1 MMSKKVRILKSGILV
16 LLAIGLY
23 VLGIIL
29 LPKTIGLQIQL
40 DGSMDNYLSKYL
52 GLLIPLAV
60 TAGGAVVYYAKE
72 ESKAL
77 FVSLLGLGIYAV
89 TFIMNL

>member
-1 MMSKKVRILKSGILV
+1 MMNKKVRILISGILV

-29 LPKTIGLQIQL
+29 LPETIGLQIQM
-40 DGSMDNYLSKYL
+40 DGSMGNFLSKYL

-60 TAGGAVVYYAKE
+60 TAGGAVVYYNKE

-77 FVSLLGLGIYAV
+77 FVSILGLGIYAV
-89 TFIMNL
+89 TFFMNL